1 MMQFGKRR
9 VCNTD
14 HGSSLPSERCENG
27 CGSLGDLG
35 GRSTVMFNRAD
46 ECQRR
51 AEECR
56 RNATQV
62 ADDVLRGTYLDLA
75 RRWRMMAHQAG
86 SLEQKEGTKKT
97 SGFWIR
103 LFAIALVVIAGST
116 AICGPALAQVYWG
129 DRPSGGW
136 GDRRSGGWGWDDW
149 GDRRR
154 YRQTPNRDFFSPFFG
169 DRYNRPAPAVDY
181 SKAPPPRKLETP
193 PTSTV
198 LVIGDSLA
206 DWLGPE

>member
-1 MMQFGKRR
+1 M
-9 VCNTD
+9 
-14 HGSSLPSERCENG
+14 
-27 CGSLGDLG
+27 
-35 GRSTVMFNRAD
+35 MFNRAD
-46 ECQRR
+46 EYRRR